1 MYYYRNT
8 FSHLLYQHY
17 SGCLNNKITNRICF
31 MAGVLILL
39 HVFRILCI
47 RRHDIKNVIKQVKE
61 ANNYFFEYLQQ
72 MKNNGLT
79 TNYGLMMVFIYDKVL
94 NETIPT
100 SVQGTASQPDMQELN
115 MFPKIL
121 ELLPDVSEKVTLKQL
136 QELWRHIPVTIEN
149 GEE

>member
-1 MYYYRNT
+1 
-8 FSHLLYQHY
+8 
-17 SGCLNNKITNRICF
+17 